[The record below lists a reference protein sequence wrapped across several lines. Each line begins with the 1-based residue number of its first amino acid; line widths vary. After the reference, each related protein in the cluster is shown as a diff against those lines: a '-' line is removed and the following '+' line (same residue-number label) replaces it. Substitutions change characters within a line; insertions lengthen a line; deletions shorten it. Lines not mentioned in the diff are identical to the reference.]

1 MQNLIEFVEPFKE
14 LPEVQIVNAIP
25 ADTIIQGWPDSLRV
39 LLYNIL
45 INGIKSTKEGYIK
58 IQFNQYHNHFTIQII
73 DSGVGMNA
81 SMVQYLLT
89 GISKDEVEL
98 LPKYKKGNGIGF
110 QIIRHLVKLMK
121 AEIQIKSFE
130 NKGTEI
136 KLIFMMEDL

>member
-1 MQNLIEFVEPFKE
+1 
-14 LPEVQIVNAIP
+14 
-25 ADTIIQGWPDSLRV
+25 
-39 LLYNIL
+39 
-45 INGIKSTKEGYIK
+45 
-58 IQFNQYHNHFTIQII
+58 
-73 DSGVGMNA
+73 
-81 SMVQYLLT
+81 MVQYLLT

-136 KLIFMMEDL
+136 KLIFKMEDL